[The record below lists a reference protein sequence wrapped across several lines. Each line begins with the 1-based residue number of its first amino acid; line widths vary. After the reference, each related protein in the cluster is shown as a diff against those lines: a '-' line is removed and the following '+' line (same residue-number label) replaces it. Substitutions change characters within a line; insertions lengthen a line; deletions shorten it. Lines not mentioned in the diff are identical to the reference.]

1 MILPLRTRVLD
12 LSKKENG
19 GDGNSSNHNS
29 GSHAPKELPLRPS
42 VFSMLDDDDND
53 VLGTIAITS
62 HDDDDD
68 DNNSTYQQLRLQQEQ
83 RRRENERLQ
92 YTR

>member
-1 MILPLRTRVLD
+1 VILPLRTRVLD

-42 VFSMLDDDDND
+42 VFSMLDDDDDN
-53 VLGTIAITS
+53 VFGTIAITS
-62 HDDDDD
+62 HDDDD
-68 DNNSTYQQLRLQQEQ
+68 NNSTYQQFRLQQEQ
-83 RRRENERLQ
+83 RRRENKRLQ